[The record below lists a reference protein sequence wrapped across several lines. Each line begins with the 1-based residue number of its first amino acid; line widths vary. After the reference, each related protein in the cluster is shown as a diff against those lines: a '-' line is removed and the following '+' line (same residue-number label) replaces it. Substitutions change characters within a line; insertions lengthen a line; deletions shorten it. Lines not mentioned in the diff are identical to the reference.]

1 VSVQDGLGSGCAA
14 LADGTV
20 KCWLLDLS
28 KSPGAGQLGNGSTA
42 PPAETDE
49 PFRAT
54 PVVVEGGAPL
64 SNIRAMADG
73 VVSPASCAITNDG
86 QLYCWGDLTWI
97 VGGGTTIETGTARLV
112 TIDGTSPLTGVIR
125 VALGGR
131 QACALRH
138 GASGNEVWCWGYG
151 AKGELGQE
159 DGSDQP
165 YPVKVSGLEGPT
177 AIAIAAEYDLEGP
190 SFADATACAVVEGGQ
205 VRCWGSDAEGALG
218 SNRTTTEAGALSS
231 VVDGASTPVAG
242 VSELEAGFGGFS
254 ALRTDGSLWV
264 WGYANRPYAASFA
277 TGVAEIGYGPESGSF
292 GPFYLTRD
300 GAFHIG
306 QQTVPIVCPADR

>member
-1 VSVQDGLGSGCAA
+1 MAGTASGGMAGADDGPVTHGAGCVDAVWSTYLRLTDGTLLELVYKIDTVVDDATDQPLTGVVSVQDGLGSGCAA

-73 VVSPASCAITNDG
+73 VASPASCAITNDG
-86 QLYCWGDLTWI
+86 QLYCWGDLTWL
-97 VGGGTTIETGTARLV
+97 VGGGTTLETGTPRLV

-138 GASGNEVWCWGYG
+138 GASGNEV
-151 AKGELGQE
+151 
-159 DGSDQP
+159 
-165 YPVKVSGLEGPT
+165 
-177 AIAIAAEYDLEGP
+177 
-190 SFADATACAVVEGGQ
+190 
-205 VRCWGSDAEGALG
+205 
-218 SNRTTTEAGALSS
+218 
-231 VVDGASTPVAG
+231 
-242 VSELEAGFGGFS
+242 
-254 ALRTDGSLWV
+254 
-264 WGYANRPYAASFA
+264 
-277 TGVAEIGYGPESGSF
+277 
-292 GPFYLTRD
+292 
-300 GAFHIG
+300 
-306 QQTVPIVCPADR
+306 